1 MDSRVFCVYNLARG
15 VFLSS
20 KVTAADGVNEP
31 LKILKVLVSGLGL
44 DTESALWICPL
55 SAIPAV
61 PRLFPFDL
69 LYLDRNQRVVDLVE
83 IVPGGEFPPY
93 RREVA
98 SALILARRT
107 LESTKT
113 GRGDRLIIG
122 VADEIQREIAA
133 ADAFDLEPMVANS
146 RATGGKINGFFDK
159 NGREPRPAVSALLTE
174 PFSPVVA
181 RLAESPMPVSEPAD
195 TRAVAIDS
203 SASQSAADP
212 AVGAV
217 ESEDRISA
225 SSQTEPDGVERDGV
239 SATNPTEDPELTRLV
254 SEVAGLSAGT
264 AEKPIHAT
272 DSNSTRQ
279 ISSEAKDLPGD
290 KLATSILDAD
300 MEKENGNRLVITG
313 QHGGLE
319 DLFSNWVDA
328 PSLTSAWMPR
338 NPRPGSTA
346 PTASTPSASSPEK
359 SQSEADSKASSAV
372 QSKPGAE
379 PKKATSNVAGVPPVP
394 VREKSEESTTAAKNT
409 TTSGQP
415 PVPAKTAVSQPHQA
429 TTFTAGTL
437 GMWRVTMPTAVS
449 PLGAVQSSDQTRPAA
464 PVAEKESSSGKE
476 TNAKEN
482 PAPLAKSASFQTQAS
497 TASSRV
503 TRASEL
509 PKAAESSVAA
519 NLEKIPARESA
530 TGSRERLSEK
540 VPEKTERPA
549 PTTAGT
555 DLDKVQLDA
564 PAAKAGISAESVA
577 AAPKQVKVE
586 SKAIAPANGTAPKAQ
601 LKPSN
606 AGTESNGKSKIAP
619 PSLGMR
625 FKRWLNPVAPVAG
638 DRRRAHRR
646 YVPGMVAHY
655 YTGGA
660 PTPHEVAD
668 ISMTGFY
675 LLTEDRWMPETMI
688 QMSLQ
693 KPCAKGERKQCITVL
708 SKIVRRG
715 SDGVAAQFV
724 MPEDLNPLSHD
735 VQPSQAT
742 DKFSL
747 ARFL

>member
-20 KVTAADGVNEP
+20 KVTSADGVNEP

-44 DTESALWICPL
+44 DTESGLWICPL

-113 GRGDRLIIG
+113 ERGDRLIIG
-122 VADEIQREIAA
+122 VAEEIEREIAA
-133 ADAFDLEPMVANS
+133 VDTFDLEPVVANS
-146 RATGGKINGFFDK
+146 RSTAGKLNGIFDK

-181 RLAESPMPVSEPAD
+181 RLSESAVSATAPAS
-195 TRAVAIDS
+195 TSAVAIDPL
-203 SASQSAADP
+203 ANQSAAKQ
-212 AVGAV
+212 AVR
-217 ESEDRISA
+217 EIEPEDRISV
-225 SSQTEPDGVERDGV
+225 SSRTEAVGVEADAV
-239 SATNPTEDPELTRLV
+239 SAANPTRDHELTRLV
-254 SEVAGLSAGT
+254 SETAGLSEET
-264 AEKPIHAT
+264 AEKPIQAT
-272 DSNSTRQ
+272 DSSSADSNSTEQ
-279 ISSEAKDLPGD
+279 ISCEAEDAIAGD
-290 KLATSILDAD
+290 KLATSIPEAD
-300 MEKENGNRLVITG
+300 IEENGNRLVITG
-313 QHGGLE
+313 QHGGVE

-328 PSLTSAWMPR
+328 PSLSSAWMPR
-338 NPRPGSTA
+338 NPRPGSTT
-346 PTASTPSASSPEK
+346 PIPSTPSDSSPDK
-359 SQSEADSKASSAV
+359 SQAEADSKASNDVQAKPAAEPGKAASNTAV
-372 QSKPGAE
+372 VPSKPAIPPGKSQE
-379 PKKATSNVAGVPPVP
+379 SATSAP
-394 VREKSEESTTAAKNT
+394 KNT
-409 TTSGQP
+409 TPVQP
-415 PVPAKTAVSQPHQA
+415 PVPTKTAVPQTHQG

-437 GMWRVTMPTAVS
+437 GMWRVSMPTAVS
-449 PLGAVQSSDQTRPAA
+449 PIGAVQSSGQTRPAA
-464 PVAEKESSSGKE
+464 PATGKESSNLKVTG
-476 TNAKEN
+476 AREN
-482 PAPLAKSASFQTQAS
+482 PTPVAKSGDSQ
-497 TASSRV
+497 V
-503 TRASEL
+503 
-509 PKAAESSVAA
+509 
-519 NLEKIPARESA
+519 PA
-530 TGSRERLSEK
+530 K
-540 VPEKTERPA
+540 VPERPA
-549 PTTAGT
+549 ATTSGAVP
-555 DLDKVQLDA
+555 DKVQTLQPES
-564 PAAKAGISAESVA
+564 PAARAGVSTEGVA
-577 AAPKQVKVE
+577 AVPKQVKVE
-586 SKAIAPANGTAPKAQ
+586 SKAIVPANGTAPKAQ
-601 LKPSN
+601 PKPSN
-606 AGTESNGKSKIAP
+606 ARAEANGKSKTAP

-625 FKRWLNPVAPVAG
+625 FKRWLNPVPPVAG
-638 DRRRAHRR
+638 DRRRAYRR

-675 LLTEDRWMPETMI
+675 LLTDDRWMPETMI
-688 QMSLQ
+688 QMTLQ

-735 VQPSQAT
+735 IQPSQAT